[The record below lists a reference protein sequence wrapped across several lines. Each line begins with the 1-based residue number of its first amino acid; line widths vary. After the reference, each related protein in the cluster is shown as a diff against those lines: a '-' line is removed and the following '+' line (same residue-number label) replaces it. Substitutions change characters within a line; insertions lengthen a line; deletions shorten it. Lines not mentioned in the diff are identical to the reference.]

1 MGSESSRA
9 QHAPCPPPP
18 QGFSQRFC
26 GPCPPHMLG
35 LCALDQGSTAEQR
48 VTTTLEQRHLVNKSI
63 KRERGEDSSDLHAAL
78 CWGRAGGT
86 VPILWVRKLSP
97 EREEQREHPRRTQA
111 PGAPPTP
118 TQGRAGALTVLGGR
132 SSATA
137 ASDPRSAGSSRSVR
151 EGCLQENRLGEQ
163 GLGQDH
169 PLGPRP
175 GLPTS
180 SPPAPQP
187 RLTSKDAGVS
197 IPI

>member
-1 MGSESSRA
+1 
-9 QHAPCPPPP
+9 
-18 QGFSQRFC
+18 
-26 GPCPPHMLG
+26 MLG
-35 LCALDQGSTAEQR
+35 FCALDQGSTAEQR
-48 VTTTLEQRHLVNKSI
+48 VNITLEQWHLVNKSI
-63 KRERGEDSSDLHAAL
+63 NKERGEDSSDLHAAL

-86 VPILWVRKLSP
+86 VPILWVRKLRP
-97 EREEQREHPRRTQA
+97 EREERREHPRRNQA

-137 ASDPRSAGSSRSVR
+137 SDLTSAGSSRSVR

-175 GLPTS
+175 TF
-180 SPPAPQP
+180 PPAP
-187 RLTSKDAGVS
+187 RLLPNPA
-197 IPI
+197 